1 MDNDILLENL
11 NSKIKTLPEALI
23 KEVDQYIDFLKYK
36 NDQTDWSE
44 SVFEDELS
52 LIKKGKKDIEEGRVY
67 SHKEAK
73 QKIAD
78 YIKNKVH

>member
-1 MDNDILLENL
+1 MSSATISKISQKIKSLPENL
-11 NSKIKTLPEALI
+11 LQ
-23 KEVDQYIDFLKYK
+23 EVDQYIDFLKYK

-44 SVFEDELS
+44 SVSEDELS

>member
-1 MDNDILLENL
+1 MSSSTVSKISEKIKSLPENL
-11 NSKIKTLPEALI
+11 LQ
-23 KEVDQYIDFLKYK
+23 EVEQYIDFLKYK
-36 NDQTDWSE
+36 NDQTDWSQ
-44 SVFEDELS
+44 SISEDEHS

>member
-1 MDNDILLENL
+1 MSSAIV
-11 NSKIKTLPEALI
+11 SKINQKIKSLPANLLQ
-23 KEVDQYIDFLKYK
+23 EVDQYIDFLKYK
-36 NDQTDWSE
+36 NDQSDWSE
-44 SVFEDELS
+44 SVSEDQLS
-52 LIKKGKKDIEEGRVY
+52 LIEKGKKDIEEGRVY

>member
-1 MDNDILLENL
+1 MSSATISKISQKIKSLPENL
-11 NSKIKTLPEALI
+11 LQ
-23 KEVDQYIDFLKYK
+23 EVDQYIDFLKYK

-44 SVFEDELS
+44 SMSEDELS
-52 LIKKGKKDIEEGRVY
+52 QIKKGKKDIEEGRVY

>member
-1 MDNDILLENL
+1 MSSATISKISQKIKSLPENL
-11 NSKIKTLPEALI
+11 LQ
-23 KEVDQYIDFLKYK
+23 EVDQYIDFLKYK
-36 NDQTDWSE
+36 NDQSDWSE
-44 SVFEDELS
+44 SISDDELS
-52 LIKKGKKDIEEGRVY
+52 LIENGKKDIEEGRVY

>member
-1 MDNDILLENL
+1 MSSATISKINQKIKSLPENL
-11 NSKIKTLPEALI
+11 L

-36 NDQTDWSE
+36 NDQSDWSE
-44 SVFEDELS
+44 SISEDELS

>member
-1 MDNDILLENL
+1 MSSTTISKISQKIKSLPENL
-11 NSKIKTLPEALI
+11 LQ
-23 KEVDQYIDFLKYK
+23 EVDQYIDFLKYK

-44 SVFEDELS
+44 SISEDELS